1 MALES
6 AWFDDS
12 AIPELSDQP
21 RVVRALLAM
30 MAAKHRPTFVHL
42 RQVAQYARQFAI
54 WLNMTPEMVRLVYT
68 AGLLHD
74 IGKTAVPDAIL
85 SKSGC
90 LDQEEARVMLRHA
103 EWGAEIAERSLCS
116 ADLVEAIRYHH
127 EWYDGSGYPDRIYGS
142 DIPLAARMIS
152 IADAFDTMTTDRPYR
167 PPVSRGCALAE
178 LDRWKGTQFDPHLV
192 SLFSEMVRTVWKRG
206 EPRSEQHSLL
216 AVRKSPMQPLS
227 LRFRLEKQ

>member
-42 RQVAQYARQFAI
+42 RQVAYYARQFAI
-54 WLNMTPEMVRLVYT
+54 WLDMTPEMVRLTFT

-85 SKSGC
+85 SKSGS
-90 LDQEEARVMLRHA
+90 LTNDEARTIIRHA
-103 EWGAEIAERSLCS
+103 EWGAEIAERSQCEPNLT
-116 ADLVEAIRYHH
+116 AAIRHHH

-142 DIPLAARMIS
+142 EIPLAARIIS
-152 IADAFDTMTTDRPYR
+152 IADAFDTMTTTRPYR
-167 PPVSRGCALAE
+167 TALGRGSALAE
-178 LDRWKGTQFDPHLV
+178 LDRCKGTQFDPHLV
-192 SLFSEMVRTVWKRG
+192 SLFSEMVRSVWQRG
-206 EPRSEQHSLL
+206 ESRSDLPKL
-216 AVRKSPMQPLS
+216 TAVGNSIMQPLS
-227 LRFRLEKQ
+227 LRFATEKE

>member
-21 RVVRALLAM
+21 RVIRALLAM
-30 MAAKHRPTFVHL
+30 MAAKHRPTFLHL
-42 RQVAQYARQFAI
+42 RQVAQYARRFAV
-54 WLNMTPEMVRLVYT
+54 WLDMTPEMVRLIYT

-85 SKSGC
+85 SKSGS
-90 LDQEEARVMLRHA
+90 LEQDEARIMIRHA
-103 EWGAEIAERSLCS
+103 EWGAEIAERSLCEI
-116 ADLVEAIRYHH
+116 DLVATIRYHH

-152 IADAFDTMTTDRPYR
+152 IADAFDTMTTERPYR
-167 PPVSRGCALAE
+167 PPLSRGSALAE
-178 LDRWKGTQFDPHLV
+178 LDRWRGTQFDPHLV
-192 SLFSEMVRTVWKRG
+192 SLFGEMVRTVWRRSD
-206 EPRSEQHSLL
+206 PRSEQHSLL
-216 AVRKSPMQPLS
+216 AVKKSPMQPLS
-227 LRFRLEKQ
+227 LRFPMKE